1 MSKLFSG
8 KRSTEGGVR
17 SQTVHPITTTSNE
30 KIPEINIV
38 EHYNY
43 FKTHMRHIVDLD
55 KENRPFIKVE
65 LLGYSII
72 GLLDSGATC
81 TILGRESEKLIKS
94 LGLEMSNETVKV
106 STADGTNHTVKGSVN
121 MPYLFNKKT
130 IVIPTLVVP
139 SLSKKLILGC
149 DFWKAFGL
157 CVTMLEELNVVES
170 FEIEQCEQKENYSD
184 SHVLTFEQSKKLE
197 SIKTLFIPA
206 RDGFLSGTKAI
217 RHYIDTGDV
226 RPIRT
231 SAHVWSPYIQKEIDT
246 ELKRMLDLGVIQPSK
261 SSWAFPLVPVRKS
274 NGKLRLCLDSRK
286 LNEVTKRDNYPI
298 PHMGRITKRLEKS
311 EYFSAIDMSD
321 AFWQVE
327 LEESSR
333 EKCAFIVHGK
343 GLFEHVRMP
352 FGLVNSPMTMAR
364 LMDQVLKT
372 DLEPF
377 VFCYMDDIIVATK
390 TFEQH
395 MELLTEVAHRMS
407 AAGLAINLTKSF
419 FCKKQIK
426 YLGLIMNKDGY
437 RADPLKIEAI
447 MNYQPPKTIRQNR
460 RFMGMVNFY
469 KDFIQDFATIAAPI
483 TDLLSTKRKF
493 VWTEKADEAFR
504 LLKTKLVSRPILS
517 NPNFDLPFFLHTD
530 ASDFG
535 LGGVLMQ
542 NESTDSKDLGTK
554 VIAYFSQKLT
564 STQKN
569 YAATERECLAVLLAV
584 ERYRGYLEGT
594 HFTVVVD
601 CSAIT
606 WLKNLK
612 FTGNS
617 RLARWA
623 MKLDSYDMTIIHK
636 PGKSNVVADFLSRSM
651 ETMDLTTTSEWYLD
665 LKRKILEDKSKYPMF
680 QVIDEKVFKKVGV
693 FEDDSS
699 ENTYDWKLV
708 VPPDKKLAILKQ
720 EHDNAAHLG
729 IGKTTDRI
737 RLRYYWPKMASEIQ
751 EYVNNCEIC
760 KASKTTTQNLTPP
773 MGKMKQADGPW
784 QLISA
789 DYIGPFVRSKKRNQ
803 YLLVIVD
810 WFSKGIV
817 LRPVQKAESKSLTKI
832 IENDIFLDKCVPEI
846 LISDN
851 GKQFISKEFTNLL
864 KHYNVTHFKN
874 CYHHPQSNF
883 CERSNKVINAAIRSY
898 IKGDHKEWD
907 AEIKNIELAI
917 NTSKSDSTK
926 FTPYFINHGREYI
939 FDGREHRFRRELRDN
954 GKQNQSENSLSNFLE
969 NQDKILGIT
978 YGKVKKNIENA
989 YNKYSHNYNLRSKP
1003 QNHKV
1008 NDIVWKK
1015 NFALSNASENFS
1027 AKLAP
1032 KYIKCRITAEKGPN
1046 SYELAD
1052 MNGKS
1057 VGIFHVSD
1065 FHK

>member
-1 MSKLFSG
+1 
-8 KRSTEGGVR
+8 
-17 SQTVHPITTTSNE
+17 
-30 KIPEINIV
+30 
-38 EHYNY
+38 
-43 FKTHMRHIVDLD
+43 
-55 KENRPFIKVE
+55 
-65 LLGYSII
+65 
-72 GLLDSGATC
+72 LDSGATC
-81 TILGRESEKLIKS
+81 TILGRESENLIKT
-94 LGLEMSNETVKV
+94 LGLEISKETVQV
-106 STADGTNHTVKGSVN
+106 STADGTSHTVEGSVN
-121 MPYLFNKKT
+121 MPYFFNGKSH
-130 IVIPTLVVP
+130 VIPTLVVP
-139 SLSKKLILGC
+139 SLSKRLILGC

-157 CVTMLEELNVVES
+157 CVTVLEEINVVDNFTEN
-170 FEIEQCEQKENYSD
+170 EIIEDYSAVHDLNPEQFYQ
-184 SHVLTFEQSKKLE
+184 LE
-197 SIKTLFIPA
+197 SIKSLFIPA
-206 RDGFLSGTKAI
+206 RDGFLTGTKVI
-217 RHYIDTGDV
+217 THQIDTGDV
-226 RPIRT
+226 KPIRT
-231 SAHVWSPYIQKEIDT
+231 SAHVWSPYLQKEINT
-246 ELKRMLDLGVIQPSK
+246 ELQRMIDLGVIQPSK

-286 LNEVTKRDNYPI
+286 LNEVTKRDSYPI

-311 EYFSAIDMSD
+311 EYFTAIDMSD

-327 LEESSR
+327 LDETSR

-377 VFCYMDDIIVATK
+377 VFCYLDDIIIATK
-390 TFEQH
+390 TFQQH
-395 MELLTEVAHRMS
+395 IELLREVAKRMS
-407 AAGLAINLTKSF
+407 EAGLSINLTKSF
-419 FCKKQIK
+419 FCKKEIK

-469 KDFIQDFATIAAPI
+469 KDFIHNFATIAAPI

-493 VWTEKADEAFR
+493 VWTEKADDAFR
-504 LLKTKLVSRPILS
+504 LLKSKLVSRPILS

-535 LGGVLMQ
+535 VGGVLMQ
-542 NESTDSKDLGTK
+542 NESADSNNLGTK
-554 VIAYFSQKLT
+554 VIAYFSQKL
-564 STQKN
+564 SPTQKN

-584 ERYRGYLEGT
+584 ERYRGYIEGA
-594 HFTVVVD
+594 HFTVIVD

-651 ETMDLTTTSEWYLD
+651 ETMDLSTTSEWYLE
-665 LKRKILEDKSKYPMF
+665 LKEKILEDRQKYPMF
-680 QVIDEKVFKKVGV
+680 QVIDDKVFKKVGV
-693 FEDDSS
+693 LDDDLSD
-699 ENTYDWKLV
+699 NTYDWKLV
-708 VPPDKKLAILKQ
+708 VPPDKKITILQQ
-720 EHDNAAHLG
+720 EHDNSAHLG
-729 IGKTTDRI
+729 ISKTTDRI
-737 RLRYYWPKMASEIQ
+737 RLRYYWPKMTSEIK
-751 EYVNNCEIC
+751 EYVNKCEIC

-773 MGKMKQADGPW
+773 MGKMKQAEGPW

-789 DYIGPFVRSKKRNQ
+789 DYIGPFVMSKKRNQ

-810 WFSKGIV
+810 WFSKCVV
-817 LRPVQKAESKSLTKI
+817 LRPVQRAESKSLTKI
-832 IENDIFLDKCVPEI
+832 VENDIFLDKGIPET

-851 GKQFISKEFTNLL
+851 GKQFISKDFKNLL
-864 KHYNVTHFKN
+864 DHYNVTHFKN

-907 AEIKNIELAI
+907 SELKKIELAI

-926 FTPYFINHGREYI
+926 FTPFFINHGREYV
-939 FDGREHRFRRELRDN
+939 FNGREHKFRREL
-954 GKQNQSENSLSNFLE
+954 KKTENQIQTENTSNFLE
-969 NQDKILGIT
+969 NREKILGKT
-978 YGKVKKNIENA
+978 YEKVKENMKKA
-989 YNKYSHNYNLRSKP
+989 YKTYSHNYNLRSKV
-1003 QNHKV
+1003 QDYKV

-1015 NFALSNASENFS
+1015 NFVLSNACENFS

-1032 KYIKCRITAEKGPN
+1032 KFVKCKIVAEKGPN
-1046 SYELAD
+1046 SFELAN

-1057 VGIFHVSD
+1057 VGIFHTGD

>member
-1 MSKLFSG
+1 MSELFTG
-8 KRSTEGGVR
+8 KRAADGGVR
-17 SQTVHPITTTSNE
+17 SRTVFPTMQASEENQ
-30 KIPEINIV
+30 PEINNV

-43 FKTHMRHIVDLD
+43 FKNHMKYLVDLKND
-55 KENRPFIKVE
+55 NRPFINVDV
-65 LLGYSII
+65 LGYSIT

-81 TILGRESEKLIKS
+81 TILGRESEKLINA
-94 LGLEMSNETVKV
+94 LGLEISEETVQV

-121 MPYLFNKKT
+121 VPYFFNGKT
-130 IVIPTLVVP
+130 NVIPTLVVP

-149 DFWKAFGL
+149 DFWKVFGL
-157 CVTMLEELNVVES
+157 CVTMLEEINVVDGFTETLQNL
-170 FEIEQCEQKENYSD
+170 EYSNVHD
-184 SHVLTFEQSKKLE
+184 LSFEQSHKLE
-197 SIKTLFIPA
+197 SVKSLFIHA
-206 RDGFLSGTKAI
+206 RDGVLSGTKVI
-217 RHYIDTGDV
+217 RHQIDTGDV
-226 RPIRT
+226 KPIRT
-231 SAHVWSPYIQKEIDT
+231 RAHVWSPYLQKEIDT
-246 ELKRMLDLGVIQPSK
+246 ELQRMIDLGVIQPSK

-311 EYFSAIDMSD
+311 VYFTAIDMSD

-327 LEESSR
+327 LDEKSR

-364 LMDQVLKT
+364 LMDGVLKT

-377 VFCYMDDIIVATK
+377 VFCYLDDIIVATK
-390 TFEQH
+390 TFQQH
-395 MELLTEVAHRMS
+395 IELLTEVAKRMS
-407 AAGLAINLTKSF
+407 AAGLSINLAKSF
-419 FCKKQIK
+419 FCKKEIK
-426 YLGLIMNKDGY
+426 YLGLIMNKEGY

-469 KDFIQDFATIAAPI
+469 KDFIKDFATIAAPI
-483 TDLLSTKRKF
+483 TDLLSTKKKF

-535 LGGVLMQ
+535 VGGVLMQ
-542 NESTDSKDLGTK
+542 NESADSTQLGTK
-554 VIAYFSQKLT
+554 VIAYFSQKL
-564 STQKN
+564 SPTQKN

-584 ERYRGYLEGT
+584 ERYRGYIEGT
-594 HFTVVVD
+594 HFTVIVD

-651 ETMDLTTTSEWYLD
+651 ETMDLSTTSEWYLD
-665 LKRKILEDKSKYPMF
+665 LKRNILADKNKYPMF
-680 QVIDEKVFKKVGV
+680 QVINDKVFKKVGMLD
-693 FEDDSS
+693 DDSS
-699 ENTYDWKLV
+699 DNTYDWKLV
-708 VPPDKKLAILKQ
+708 VPPDRKISILQQ
-720 EHDNAAHLG
+720 EHDKAAHLG
-729 IGKTTDRI
+729 ISKTTDRI
-737 RLRYYWPKMASEIQ
+737 RLRYYWPKMASEIK

-760 KASKTTTQNLTPP
+760 KASKTTTQNQTPP

-789 DYIGPFVRSKKRNQ
+789 DYIGPFVRSKNRNQ

-810 WFSKGIV
+810 WFSKEVV

-832 IENDIFLDKCVPEI
+832 IQNDIFFNKGIPEI
-846 LISDN
+846 FISDN
-851 GKQFISKEFTNLL
+851 GKQFISKEFRNMLD
-864 KHYNVTHFKN
+864 HYNVTHFKN

-907 AEIKNIELAI
+907 YEIKKIELAI
-917 NTSKSDSTK
+917 NTSKSESTK
-926 FTPYFINHGREYI
+926 FTPFFINHGREYV
-939 FDGREHRFRRELRDN
+939 FDGQEYKFRRELKNTESQD
-954 GKQNQSENSLSNFLE
+954 KTENSSSTFLE
-969 NQDKILGIT
+969 NRKKILGKT
-978 YGKVKKNIENA
+978 YEKVKENIEKA
-989 YNKYSHNYNLRSKP
+989 YEKYSHNYNLRSKP
-1003 QNHKV
+1003 QEYKV

-1015 NFALSNASENFS
+1015 NFVLSNASENFS

-1032 KYIKCRITAEKGPN
+1032 KFVKCKIIAKKGPN
-1046 SYELAD
+1046 SYELAKMD
-1052 MNGKS
+1052 GKS
-1057 VGIFHVSD
+1057 VGIFHSGD